1 MLLQLNRHV
10 ALDVALLVVVA
21 DAEGGVPGTTQAA
34 WQAAPCE
41 LHVIMQVVTVDVCA
55 SCIFLAATAP
65 VWLPK
70 ITAPKITVRA
80 SAVPNSLNASMTD
93 CLPCA
98 APRRRGGSL
107 KHDAIITR
115 RTQDREGGAHP
126 PAVAAT
132 QAVWM

>member
-21 DAEGGVPGTTQAA
+21 EVVGGAPGTTQAA

-55 SCIFLAATAP
+55 NRIFSAAIAP

-70 ITAPKITVRA
+70 IATPERV
-80 SAVPNSLNASMTD
+80 SATLNSLNAGMID
-93 CLPCA
+93 CPSRV
-98 APRRRGGSL
+98 PR
-107 KHDAIITR
+107 TR
-115 RTQDREGGAHP
+115 RQLWQTQS
-126 PAVAAT
+126 
-132 QAVWM
+132 

>member
-1 MLLQLNRHV
+1 VLLQFNRHV

-55 SCIFLAATAP
+55 SWIFSAATAP
-65 VWLPK
+65 VWLPN
-70 ITAPKITVRA
+70 ITAPEIAAPARA
-80 SAVPNSLNASMTD
+80 SAALNSLNAGMTD

-98 APRRRGGSL
+98 APRF
-107 KHDAIITR
+107 
-115 RTQDREGGAHP
+115 
-126 PAVAAT
+126 AA
-132 QAVWM
+132 AAA